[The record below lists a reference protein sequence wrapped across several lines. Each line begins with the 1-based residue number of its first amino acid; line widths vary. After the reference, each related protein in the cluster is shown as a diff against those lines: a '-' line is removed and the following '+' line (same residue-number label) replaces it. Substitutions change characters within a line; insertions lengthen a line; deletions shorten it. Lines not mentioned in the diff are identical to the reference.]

1 MDETISQVSPAGI
14 GGRGGGGMKRFFL
27 PLIILLILGGLVYGG
42 VSFLRSRG
50 ETIPTPT
57 PIPTPMPT
65 EEPTPTPQEAT
76 PTATKKPTP
85 TKKPSPTP
93 TKAATSSATTSK
105 GLTVRVLNGTDIAGR
120 AGATADFLK
129 GLGYEI
135 AGTGNAQTQDFEKA
149 TITIKKDK
157 ESLLATLKKDLET
170 KYAVGTTSAT
180 LSSSAD
186 YDAVVT
192 VGKQ

>member
-1 MDETISQVSPAGI
+1 MDETISQVNPAGI
-14 GGRGGGGMKRFFL
+14 SGRGGSGMKRFIL
-27 PLIILLILGGLVYGG
+27 PLIILLILGGLIFGG

-50 ETIPTPT
+50 EAIPTPT
-57 PIPTPMPT
+57 PVPTAEPTQEPSPTP
-65 EEPTPTPQEAT
+65 EAT
-76 PTATKKPTP
+76 PSATQKAKATP
-85 TKKPSPTP
+85 TKKPTATP
-93 TKAATSSATTSK
+93 TKAATSSAESK
-105 GLTVRVLNGTDIAGR
+105 GLTVRVLNGTDIAR
-120 AGATADFLK
+120 RAAGAADFLK

-135 AGTGNAQTQDFEKA
+135 AGTGNADTQDFEKA
-149 TITIKKDK
+149 TITIKSSK